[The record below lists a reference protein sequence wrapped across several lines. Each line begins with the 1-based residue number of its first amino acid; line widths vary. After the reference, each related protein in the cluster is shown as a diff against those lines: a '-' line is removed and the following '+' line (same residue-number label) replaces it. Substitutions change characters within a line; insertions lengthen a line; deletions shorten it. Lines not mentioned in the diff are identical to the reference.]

1 MKKIAIGMTTAGL
14 AFTSSLSYANGY
26 LGVSIGSTDYGNNI
40 SYFEDGDSLALTGG
54 VRVSPNLAFEA
65 SYIDLGDASD
75 NIPPSWTVE
84 ASGLNF
90 AAVGIAPVSPQF
102 DIFGKVGL
110 FSWDA
115 SLSEAGFGEFASD
128 SGTDFSLGFGATFN
142 FSQQFGAV
150 VEYQMFDLDGEDVDN
165 LSFGARVNF

>member
-1 MKKIAIGMTTAGL
+1 MKKIAIGIATAGL
-14 AFTSSLSYANGY
+14 AFASSLSYANGY

-54 VRVSPNLAFEA
+54 FRVSPNLAFEA

-90 AAVGIAPVSPQF
+90 AFVGIAPL
-102 DIFGKVGL
+102 VGRL
-110 FSWDA
+110 A
-115 SLSEAGFGEFASD
+115 
-128 SGTDFSLGFGATFN
+128 
-142 FSQQFGAV
+142 
-150 VEYQMFDLDGEDVDN
+150 
-165 LSFGARVNF
+165 